1 MGILPLGMI
10 RTSNPESKPEMI
22 DPLCKLNNRRKKRTV
37 QKPVRWNTRLG
48 AGHCTPLARFNR
60 ALLTLLG
67 VQRYATEAWAVLLEL
82 KFLRT
87 RTTQQHV
94 IDVTCLL
101 ANEKCGFFL
110 FLALGHG

>member
-1 MGILPLGMI
+1 MYGNENAQGQALCARDICLGEGTFTTPKGI
-10 RTSNPESKPEMI
+10 SAS
-22 DPLCKLNNRRKKRTV
+22 
-37 QKPVRWNTRLG
+37 
-48 AGHCTPLARFNR
+48 
-60 ALLTLLG
+60 LLTLFR
-67 VQRYATEAWAVLLEL
+67 VKRYATEAWAVLFEL

-87 RTTQQHV
+87 WTTQQHV